1 MSAITIDGRSL
12 SLDLLVRV
20 ALYGETVEVSSEART
35 RIDAARTVIEKALA
49 CGAVIYGVT
58 TGFGKLSDVRI
69 PPEKIGQLQVNL
81 LRSHACG
88 VGEPLPEPEVRA
100 SMLLRANS
108 LARGFSGVRAA
119 VVDTLLELLN
129 RRVHPVVPSRGS
141 VGASGDLAPSAHM
154 ALVMIGEGE
163 ATLDGE
169 RLAGGE
175 ALRRAG
181 IAPLN
186 LEAKEGLSLLNG
198 TQFIAAV
205 GGLAIARALTLSETA
220 DFAGALSTEVLLGT
234 TAASDSR
241 IHDTRPHP
249 GQRRVAE
256 TIRSLLTGSEI
267 VASHRDCSRVQ
278 DAYSLRCIPQ
288 VHGAVHDALEHIC
301 EVLTREFNSATDN
314 PLVFAKDGIVL
325 SGGNFH
331 GAPLAHALDYAA
343 IVLTDLAG
351 ISERR
356 LERLVNPDLSGLPA
370 FLAPEPGLTS
380 GYMMLQATA
389 AALVSECKLLA
400 HPASVDS
407 IPTSGNKED
416 HVSMGLTS
424 ALKLKTIVDHVE
436 TVLASEIL
444 AACQAVEYRKPLKP
458 GIGTGKAY
466 ALVRDAVPCLTADR
480 PSAPDIEA
488 IRQLIR
494 RQCFRGLRPEGQ
506 NIP

>member
-1 MSAITIDGRSL
+1 MSPITIDGKSL
-12 SLDLLVRV
+12 SLDQLVRV
-20 ALYGETVEVSSEART
+20 SVDGETVDLSLEARA
-35 RIDAARTVIEKALA
+35 RINAARAVIGRALA
-49 CGAVIYGVT
+49 SDAVIYGVT
-58 TGFGKLSDVRI
+58 TGFGKLSEVRI
-69 PPEKIGQLQVNL
+69 PHEKIGELQINL

-100 SMLLRANS
+100 SILLRANS
-108 LARGFSGVRAA
+108 LAMGYSGVRT
-119 VVDTLLELLN
+119 VVVETLLQLLN

-163 ATLDGE
+163 AVLHGE
-169 RLAGGE
+169 HLTGAE
-175 ALRRAG
+175 ALNSAG

-205 GGLAIARALTLSETA
+205 GGLAIARALVLADTA
-220 DFAGALSTEVLLGT
+220 DLAGTLSTEVLLGT
-234 TAASDSR
+234 PAASDKR
-241 IHDTRPHP
+241 IQDVRPHP
-249 GQRRVAE
+249 GQQRVAE
-256 TIRSLLTGSEI
+256 AIRTLLADSEI
-267 VASHRDCSRVQ
+267 VASHRDCGRVQ

-288 VHGAVHDALEHIC
+288 VHGAAHDALEHIR
-301 EVLTREFNSATDN
+301 EILTREFNSATDN
-314 PLVFAKDGIVL
+314 PLVFAEDGIVL

-380 GYMMLQATA
+380 GYMMLQVTA

-416 HVSMGLTS
+416 HVSMGLTA
-424 ALKLKTIVDHVE
+424 ALKLRTIVDHLE

-444 AACQAVEYRKPLKP
+444 AACQAMEHRMPLKP
-458 GIGTGKAY
+458 GAGTGKAY
-466 ALVRDAVPCLTADR
+466 ALVRDAVPRLTADR
-480 PSAPDIEA
+480 PSAPDVEV

-494 RQCFRGLRPEGQ
+494 RQRFVSLP
-506 NIP
+506 

>member
-1 MSAITIDGRSL
+1 
-12 SLDLLVRV
+12 
-20 ALYGETVEVSSEART
+20 
-35 RIDAARTVIEKALA
+35 
-49 CGAVIYGVT
+49 
-58 TGFGKLSDVRI
+58 
-69 PPEKIGQLQVNL
+69 
-81 LRSHACG
+81 
-88 VGEPLPEPEVRA
+88 
-100 SMLLRANS
+100 
-108 LARGFSGVRAA
+108 
-119 VVDTLLELLN
+119 
-129 RRVHPVVPSRGS
+129 
-141 VGASGDLAPSAHM
+141 M

-163 ATLDGE
+163 AMLHGE
-169 RLAGGE
+169 RLTGAE

-181 IAPLN
+181 IAPLK

-198 TQFIAAV
+198 TQFIAAI
-205 GGLAIARALTLSETA
+205 GGLAIARALILAETA
-220 DFAGALSTEVLLGT
+220 DLAGALSTEVLLGT
-234 TAASDSR
+234 PAASDKR
-241 IHDTRPHP
+241 IHDVRPHP

-256 TIRSLLTGSEI
+256 TIRSLLADSEI
-267 VASHRDCSRVQ
+267 VASHHDCGRVQ

-288 VHGAVHDALEHIC
+288 VHGAAHDALEHIR

-314 PLVFAKDGIVL
+314 PLVLAEDGVVL

-380 GYMMLQATA
+380 GYMMLQVTA

-416 HVSMGLTS
+416 HVSMGLTA
-424 ALKLKTIVDHVE
+424 ALKLRTIVDHLE

-444 AACQAVEYRKPLKP
+444 AACQAMEYRMPLTP
-458 GIGTGKAY
+458 GAGTGKAY
-466 ALVRDAVPCLTADR
+466 ALVRDAVPRLTADR
-480 PSAPDIEA
+480 PSAPDVEA
-488 IRQLIR
+488 IRRLISR
-494 RQCFRGLRPEGQ
+494 HCFGGLNQG
-506 NIP
+506 